1 MAISTTHCPLDQGQP
16 LAYYEAT
23 KPEFNNVVGKQLP
36 ICIRVFSVNSSKTH
50 PKPSPTNGEAPAK
63 PRKYELLDPSSKD
76 DSVKS
81 PDLSVDPTLEKSK
94 ESRVVKHIGESARYT
109 VVAVIML
116 AAFYLLRE
124 KLSDIK
130 WSSVLDAMRTVSPIS
145 LLIAV
150 GITASNFL
158 LLTGYDLI
166 AVRYLRK
173 SIAVRR
179 VMAGAVVGYAMSN
192 VFGWTVGGTAVRY
205 RLYSKWGF
213 SLVEIVAFISII
225 SMTFWLGMFLL
236 AGIAFVAL
244 PVQLP
249 EKFASGLLLSPSS
262 WGWIFLGVVM
272 LYLLA
277 SIFIRKPVHWHEYRF
292 ALPPFKLSA
301 MQLVVSAG
309 DFVLASAV
317 LYFLIPS
324 DLRGHDAIH
333 FSTVLVAYLAAMIGV
348 VITHSP
354 GGVVVLELIVLE
366 MTPDTAQEPVL
377 AALLLYR
384 VIYYLVPAFFAG
396 LLWMY
401 IEWFSPKDKA
411 VESKPT

>member
-1 MAISTTHCPLDQGQP
+1 M
-16 LAYYEAT
+16 
-23 KPEFNNVVGKQLP
+23 
-36 ICIRVFSVNSSKTH
+36 
-50 PKPSPTNGEAPAK
+50 
-63 PRKYELLDPSSKD
+63 LDPISKEDSS
-76 DSVKS
+76 KS
-81 PDLSVDPTLEKSK
+81 PDLSIDPALEKAQG
-94 ESRVVKHIGESARYT
+94 SRVVKHIGESARYT
-109 VVAVIML
+109 VVVVIML
-116 AAFYLLRE
+116 VAFYLLKE

-130 WSSVLDAMRTVSPIS
+130 WASVLDAMYKISWVS
-145 LLIAV
+145 LVVAA
-150 GITASNFL
+150 GITAANFL
-158 LLTGYDLI
+158 LLTGYDMI

-173 SIAVRR
+173 QVPVRR

-236 AGIAFVAL
+236 AGIAFVGL

-249 EKFASGLLLSPSS
+249 EHLASKLILEPAT
-262 WGWIFLGVVM
+262 WGWIFLLVVL

-277 SIFIRKPVHWHEYRF
+277 SIFIRKPVHWNEYRF
-292 ALPPFKLSA
+292 ALPPFNLSA

-348 VITHSP
+348 VVTHMP
-354 GGVVVLELIVLE
+354 GGIGVLELIVLE
-366 MTPDTAQEPVL
+366 MTPPSAKEPVL

-384 VIYYLVPAFFAG
+384 VIYYLVPAFFAM
-396 LLWMY
+396 LLWVY
-401 IEWFSPKDKA
+401 IEWTTPKYQAEPKSTEPKTTSPKA
-411 VESKPT
+411 A

>member
-1 MAISTTHCPLDQGQP
+1 M
-16 LAYYEAT
+16 
-23 KPEFNNVVGKQLP
+23 
-36 ICIRVFSVNSSKTH
+36 
-50 PKPSPTNGEAPAK
+50 
-63 PRKYELLDPSSKD
+63 LDPNSKD
-76 DSVKS
+76 EAARS
-81 PDLSVDPTLEKSK
+81 PDLSIDAALEKPQGGT
-94 ESRVVKHIGESARYT
+94 VVKRIGESARYT
-109 VVAVIML
+109 VVVAIML
-116 AAFYLLRE
+116 VAVYLLKK
-124 KLSDIK
+124 KLQGIEWD
-130 WSSVLDAMRTVSPIS
+130 SVLEAMYKVSWVS
-145 LLIAV
+145 LLLAF
-150 GITASNFL
+150 GITAANFL

-173 SIAVRR
+173 KVAIHR
-179 VMAGAVVGYAMSN
+179 VMAGAVMGYALSN

-249 EKFASGLLLSPSS
+249 EHFAEGLMLQPST
-262 WGWIFLGVVM
+262 WGWIFLCVVL
-272 LYLLA
+272 LYLIA
-277 SIFIRKPVHWHEYRF
+277 SAFIRKPVHWNEYRF
-292 ALPPFKLSA
+292 SLPPLNLSA

-333 FSTVLVAYLAAMIGV
+333 FSTVLVAYLAAMIAV
-348 VITHSP
+348 VITHMP
-354 GGVVVLELIVLE
+354 GGIGVLELIVLE
-366 MTPDTAQEPVL
+366 MTPKSAEEPVI

-384 VIYYLVPAFFAG
+384 VIYYLIPAFFAM
-396 LLWMY
+396 LMWIY
-401 IEWFSPKDKA
+401 VEWTTPKY
-411 VESKPT
+411 KPPETAAE

>member
-1 MAISTTHCPLDQGQP
+1 M
-16 LAYYEAT
+16 
-23 KPEFNNVVGKQLP
+23 
-36 ICIRVFSVNSSKTH
+36 
-50 PKPSPTNGEAPAK
+50 
-63 PRKYELLDPSSKD
+63 LDPNSKD
-76 DSVKS
+76 NSTPS
-81 PDLSVDPTLEKSK
+81 PDLSVDTALEKPKGSL
-94 ESRVVKHIGESARYT
+94 VVKRFGESARYT
-109 VVAVIML
+109 VIVAIMFF
-116 AAFYLLRE
+116 AVYLLRK
-124 KLSDIK
+124 KLHDIE
-130 WSSVLDAMRTVSPIS
+130 WSSVLDAMYKVSWVS
-145 LLIAV
+145 LALAV
-150 GITASNFL
+150 GITAANFL

-173 SIAVRR
+173 QIALKR

-192 VFGWTVGGTAVRY
+192 VFGWTIGGTAVRY

-249 EKFASGLLLSPSS
+249 AHLAEGLILEPAT
-262 WGWIFLGVVM
+262 WGWIFLGVVA

-277 SIFIRKPVHWHEYRF
+277 SIFIRKPVHWNEYRF

-348 VITHSP
+348 VVTHMP
-354 GGVVVLELIVLE
+354 GGVVVLEFIVLE
-366 MTPDTAQEPVL
+366 MTPPEAKESIL

-384 VIYYLVPAFFAG
+384 VIYYLVPAFFAM
-396 LLWMY
+396 LLWAY
-401 IEWFSPKDKA
+401 VEWTTPKQ
-411 VESKPT
+411 KPNAPA